1 MRLQAQN
8 QIRKEPIQSSY
19 QVLTE
24 NPVNSVNLLIL
35 VVMWMTATFDYYVIS
50 HELKLMKTDV
60 YMTTMISA
68 FTDGFAYIVTYLTF
82 KKIGLSQ
89 ASFRAF
95 AFGSISVIALMGF
108 LYAYHGSD

>member
-1 MRLQAQN
+1 M
-8 QIRKEPIQSSY
+8 
-19 QVLTE
+19 
-24 NPVNSVNLLIL
+24 IL
-35 VVMWMTATFDYYVIS
+35 VAIFMAAIFDYFVIS
-50 HELKLMKTDV
+50 HELKLMKTDI

-68 FTDGFAYIVTYLTF
+68 FTDGFAFIVSYLTF
-82 KKIGLSQ
+82 KKIGLAQ